1 MPLTAAIAII
11 FMRRILLI
19 IFLAGIL
26 PACANVSRFEV
37 GTLVAHG
44 EQLNGSHEPLYYSIF
59 VDGSRK
65 ADDRIMG
72 VLLKLTPDANPL
84 KLSELNP
91 ELVAKF
97 LPKFVPPPQWPE
109 HWKKKAK
116 EEDAYS
122 GGGFH
127 IKFKNGRLN
136 SVGICSHCAEGLEH
150 PIVGTGDGKVF
161 YSLPLTEQQLIDVF
175 GQPGRVY
182 KVNEVRY

>member
-1 MPLTAAIAII
+1 
-11 FMRRILLI
+11 MRRIFMI

-26 PACANVSRFEV
+26 TGCANVSRFEV

-44 EQLNGSHEPLYYSIF
+44 EQLNGSHEPLYYSISIDVSGE
-59 VDGSRK
+59 VDH
-65 ADDRIMG
+65 RIMG

-84 KLSELNP
+84 KLSELSP
-91 ELVAKF
+91 ELVANF
-97 LPKFVPPPQWPE
+97 LPKFIPPPQWPE
-109 HWKKKAK
+109 QWKKKAK

-127 IKFKNGRLN
+127 IKFKKGRLK
-136 SVGICSHCAEGLEH
+136 SVGICSHCSGGLEH
-150 PIVGTGDGKVF
+150 PIIGTGDGKAF

-175 GQPGRVY
+175 GQPSRVY